1 MDIPKATLD
10 GLRKK
15 HGRIFASTIRLP
27 SGNELGF
34 AWRLPEMADWT
45 ISEEAN
51 RGSVAASVAPRRP
64 IGRSCLP

>member
-27 SGNELGF
+27 SGNELGVCL
-34 AWRLPEMADWT
+34 AAARDGGLDDQ
-45 ISEEAN
+45 
-51 RGSVAASVAPRRP
+51 RGS
-64 IGRSCLP
+64 